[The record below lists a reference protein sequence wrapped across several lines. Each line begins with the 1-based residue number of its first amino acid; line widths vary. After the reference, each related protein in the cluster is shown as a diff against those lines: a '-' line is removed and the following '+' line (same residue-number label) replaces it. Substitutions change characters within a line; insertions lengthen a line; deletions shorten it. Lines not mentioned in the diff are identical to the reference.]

1 MLTLLKLPLKG
12 IATHNRVVVL
22 VDALGEVLAGRTDHA
37 TFPVGMFSGL
47 LRIRFGGDTSTL
59 DASAREWHR
68 HL

>member
-1 MLTLLKLPLKG
+1 MLTLLKLPLNE
-12 IATHNRVVVL
+12 IAAHSRVVML
-22 VDALGEVLAGRTDHA
+22 VDALGEVLAGHTDHA

-47 LRIRFGGDTSTL
+47 LRIRFGVDTSTL

>member
-37 TFPVGMFSGL
+37 PFQLGC
-47 LRIRFGGDTSTL
+47 
-59 DASAREWHR
+59 SAGCCESV
-68 HL
+68 LA